1 MAEVVTY
8 LLSHFIL
15 LVVTYL
21 FQECHSD
28 KRKWLGDYL
37 SLDLSYSHLS
47 ISVKAAPFIVKS

>member
-1 MAEVVTY
+1 MAEVVAY
-8 LLSHFIL
+8 LLSHFIW

-21 FQECHSD
+21 FQESHSD
-28 KRKWLGDYL
+28 KRKWLGDYV